1 MIRFV
6 VNNYYNFKNRHDVR
20 ILDLG
25 CGAGGNIWYLSREGF
40 DSFGVDG
47 SPSSVTRTLEKL
59 KNENLSADIQVS
71 DFSCLPYEDKFFD
84 CVIDAASIQHN
95 DEATTHKIISEIYR
109 VLKNGG
115 KFFGMMLQS
124 DKDMSEKEFYTHYT
138 GDEHVYEIFNK
149 FKDIELNFNTY
160 TENNR
165 DNYIKFNLVSAK
177 KN

>member
-1 MIRFV
+1 M
-6 VNNYYNFKNRHDVR
+6 
-20 ILDLG
+20 L
-25 CGAGGNIWYLSREGF
+25 
-40 DSFGVDG
+40 
-47 SPSSVTRTLEKL
+47 
-59 KNENLSADIQVS
+59 
-71 DFSCLPYEDKFFD
+71 
-84 CVIDAASIQHN
+84 
-95 DEATTHKIISEIYR
+95 IYR